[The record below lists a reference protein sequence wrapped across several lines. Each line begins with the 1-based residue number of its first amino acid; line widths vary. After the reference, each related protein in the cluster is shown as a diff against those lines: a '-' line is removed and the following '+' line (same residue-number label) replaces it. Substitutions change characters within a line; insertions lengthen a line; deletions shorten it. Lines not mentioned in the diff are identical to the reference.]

1 MATIHLIDG
10 EKGGVGKSMFA
21 RTIVQYCLD
30 KRCSFVPIET
40 DTSNPDLSSRY
51 KDICQYAIFSVD
63 EKELYKAD
71 KVFEIA
77 IDKTV
82 IVDLPAQSH
91 KAVSKWI
98 EKNKLIENS
107 KAYGVKICKW
117 FVCSGG
123 HGSVSSFIKS
133 LDYYELKIQHILV
146 RNWSMCDDWEDWD
159 EDEELQR
166 LIKKYK
172 VAVIDFPKLA
182 YKERNTIDK
191 EKLSFYAAREYE
203 EFGKLAKQRVVDFL
217 KATYAEIE
225 SASSEFVK

>member
-10 EKGGVGKSMFA
+10 EKGGVGKSLFA

-30 KRCSFVPIET
+30 KQYSFVPIET
-40 DTSNPDLSSRY
+40 DTSNPDLSNRY

-71 KVFEIA
+71 KVFDIA

-98 EKNKLIENS
+98 ERNKLIENS
-107 KAYGVKICKW
+107 KDYGVKICKW

-123 HGSVSSFIKS
+123 RGSVSSFTKS
-133 LDYYELKIQHILV
+133 LDYYGLKIQHILV
-146 RNWSMCDDWEDWD
+146 RNWGMYDNWEDWD
-159 EDEELQR
+159 EDEELQE

-172 VAVIDFPKLA
+172 VKVIDFPKLA
-182 YKERNTIDK
+182 YKEIFVIDK
-191 EKLSFYAAREYE
+191 ENLSFDAAIEYE
-203 EFGKLAKQRVVDFL
+203 EFGVLSKQRVVDFL

>member
-10 EKGGVGKSMFA
+10 EKGGVGKSLFA

-30 KRCSFVPIET
+30 KQYSFVPIET
-40 DTSNPDLSSRY
+40 DTSNPDLSNRY

-71 KVFEIA
+71 KVFDIA
-77 IDKTV
+77 IKKTV

-98 EKNKLIENS
+98 ERNKLIENS
-107 KAYGVKICKW
+107 KDYGVKICKW

-123 HGSVSSFIKS
+123 HGSVNSFTKS
-133 LDYYELKIQHILV
+133 LNYYGLKIQHILV
-146 RNWSMCDDWEDWD
+146 RNWGMYDNWEDWD
-159 EDEELQR
+159 EDEELQE

-172 VAVIDFPKLA
+172 VKVIDFPKLA
-182 YKERNTIDK
+182 YKEIFVIDK
-191 EKLSFYAAREYE
+191 ENLSFDAAIEYE
-203 EFGKLAKQRVVDFL
+203 EFGVLSKQRVVDFL

>member
-1 MATIHLIDG
+1 MATIHFVDG
-10 EKGGVGKSMFA
+10 EKGGVGKSLFA

-30 KRCSFVPIET
+30 KQYSFVPIET
-40 DTSNPDLSSRY
+40 DTSNPDLSNRY

-63 EKELYKAD
+63 EKEHYKAD

-98 EKNKLIENS
+98 ERNKLIENS
-107 KAYGVKICKW
+107 KDYGVKICKW

-123 HGSVSSFIKS
+123 RGSVSSFTKS
-133 LDYYELKIQHILV
+133 LDYYGLKIQHILV
-146 RNWSMCDDWEDWD
+146 RNWGMYDNWEDWD
-159 EDEELQR
+159 EDEELQE

-172 VAVIDFPKLA
+172 VKVIDFPKLA
-182 YKERNTIDK
+182 YKEIFVIDK
-191 EKLSFYAAREYE
+191 ENLSFDAAIEYE
-203 EFGKLAKQRVVDFL
+203 EFGVLSKQRVVDFL

>member
-1 MATIHLIDG
+1 MATIHFVDG
-10 EKGGVGKSMFA
+10 EKGGVGKSIFA

-30 KRCSFVPIET
+30 KQCSFVPIET

-63 EKELYKAD
+63 EKEHYKAD

-77 IDKTV
+77 INKTV

-98 EKNKLIENS
+98 ERNKLIENS
-107 KAYGVKICKW
+107 KDYGVKLCKW

-123 HGSVSSFIKS
+123 DGSVYSFIKS
-133 LDYYELKIQHILV
+133 LDYYGLTIQHILV
-146 RNWSMCDDWEDWD
+146 RNWGMCDYWEDWD
-159 EDEELQR
+159 EDEELQN

-172 VAVIDFPKLA
+172 VKVIDFPKLP
-182 YKERNTIDK
+182 YKERFVIDK
-191 EKLSFYAAREYE
+191 NKLSFSAAREYE
-203 EFGKLAKQRVVDFL
+203 KLTILGKKRVVDFL
-217 KATYAEIE
+217 KDTYAEIE